1 MLYKEKDQSQL
12 HNTTMVLSCQDLYQL
27 LNKICAF
34 RMFLPSPLGLK
45 RFPLTKSESIPATG
59 FVYTR
64 YSTLSLCD
72 EYDFHIRYILVPARK
87 IISKENFKK
96 NDSSL

>member
-1 MLYKEKDQSQL
+1 M
-12 HNTTMVLSCQDLYQL
+12 
-27 LNKICAF
+27 
-34 RMFLPSPLGLK
+34 
-45 RFPLTKSESIPATG
+45 KSESIPVTG

-87 IISKENFKK
+87 IISKDNFKK